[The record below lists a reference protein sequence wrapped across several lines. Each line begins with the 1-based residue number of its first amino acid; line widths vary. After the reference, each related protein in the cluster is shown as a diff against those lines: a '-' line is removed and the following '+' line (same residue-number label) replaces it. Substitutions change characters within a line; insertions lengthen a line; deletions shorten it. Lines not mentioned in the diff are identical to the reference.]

1 MSDVW
6 KNLEG
11 QIVGQVYELKKFLA
25 LTGHSAVYLTQY
37 GTDARKAVIKFIS
50 TDFPGPEHQL
60 DRWLVASSLRHP
72 NLLQVLDSGR
82 TRLAQMDLLYVVM
95 ECADEDLFQIVPQ
108 RPLSQEEVQEILPS
122 LLDAVQYLHANA
134 FVHGHL
140 SPSNI
145 MAVGD
150 RLKISGDAI
159 VPIGKPRISYRD
171 RDGYDAPES
180 ESSPVAASADAWSLG
195 ATLVEILTQ
204 QPPLPLSNGVVDPK
218 IPDSVPQPFLDIARH
233 SWLCDAAA
241 RWSFPQISAH
251 LNPIAAAAAA
261 GTAAI
266 PVSSPALTSPT
277 PIVSPLA
284 DLHVA
289 PLVSPL
295 SVPLST
301 EPPVPVAKLQTPRVD
316 HSRRQESQR
325 PPQQLV
331 LPNYVVPLL
340 AGVLVLVAI
349 YALPKILRHRD
360 VASNT
365 EVSAASPVTQ
375 DSTPPQISQSS
386 APPQISSK
394 PEVALPRSNPQPATK
409 AAPGKSVA
417 EKSVPTESTRAS
429 APPPAPAVL
438 HSNDRSPS
446 LEAKP
451 SRVVSGKGEVLDQVL
466 PQASSKALATIRGTI
481 RIDIRAQV
489 DAAGAVTNAQLDA
502 PGPSKYFAGLAES
515 AARKWTFSPPEV
527 DQHSVPSEWLIHFEF
542 TQAGAKALPSQIT
555 P

>member
-37 GTDARKAVIKFIS
+37 GTDARKAVIKFVS
-50 TDFPGPEHQL
+50 TDFPGPEQQL

-72 NLLQVLDSGR
+72 HLLQVLDSGR

-108 RPLSQEEVQEILPS
+108 RPLSLEEVQEILPS
-122 LLDAVQYLHANA
+122 LLDALQYLHTNA
-134 FVHGHL
+134 FIHGHL

-159 VPIGKPRISYRD
+159 VPVGKPRISYRD

-180 ESSPVAASADAWSLG
+180 ESSAVAPSADMWSLG

-218 IPDSVPQPFLDIARH
+218 TPDSLPEPFLDIAGH
-233 SWLCDAAA
+233 TWLCDAAA
-241 RWSFPQISAH
+241 RWNVSQISA
-251 LNPIAAAAAA
+251 LLSPAVAAAAA
-261 GTAAI
+261 GNAAI
-266 PVSSPALTSPT
+266 PAPSPALASSIPSIDEPIT
-277 PIVSPLA
+277 PVVP
-284 DLHVA
+284 
-289 PLVSPL
+289 PL
-295 SVPLST
+295 SVPLSI
-301 EPPVPVAKLQTPRVD
+301 EPPVPAAKLQTPRVD
-316 HSRRQESQR
+316 QYRRQESQR
-325 PPQQLV
+325 PTQQLV

-365 EVSAASPVTQ
+365 EVSAAPPVTKESASPQ
-375 DSTPPQISQSS
+375 VSQSPPAPQISAKPETAPSRSKAQPVAKS
-386 APPQISSK
+386 APEKSAPD
-394 PEVALPRSNPQPATK
+394 EATR
-409 AAPGKSVA
+409 A
-417 EKSVPTESTRAS
+417 SVPTS
-429 APPPAPAVL
+429 APAVL
-438 HSNDRSPS
+438 RSTDRSPS
-446 LEAKP
+446 LEAKA

-466 PQASSKALATIRGTI
+466 PQASSKALATIRGTV
-481 RIDIRAQV
+481 RVAIRARV
-489 DAAGAVTNAQLDA
+489 DAAGSVTSAELEA
-502 PGPSKYFAGLAES
+502 PGPSKYFAGLAEN
-515 AARKWTFSPPEV
+515 AARKWVFSPPEV
-527 DQHSVPSEWLIHFEF
+527 DQRSVPSEWLIRFEF
-542 TQAGAKALPSQIT
+542 TQGAARAIPSQIA

>member
-37 GTDARKAVIKFIS
+37 GSDARKAVIKFIS
-50 TDFPGPEHQL
+50 TDFPGPEQQL

-122 LLDAVQYLHANA
+122 LLDAIQYLHANA
-134 FVHGHL
+134 FIHGHI

-180 ESSPVAASADAWSLG
+180 ESSPVAASADMWSLG

-218 IPDSVPQPFLDIARH
+218 IPDSLPEPFSDIARH
-233 SWLCDAAA
+233 TWVCDAAA
-241 RWSFPQISAH
+241 RWSVPQISAR
-251 LNPIAAAAAA
+251 LNRIAAAAAA

-266 PVSSPALTSPT
+266 PASSPTLASAT
-277 PIVSPLA
+277 PAVEVPPAPVLA
-284 DLHVA
+284 
-289 PLVSPL
+289 PL

-301 EPPVPVAKLQTPRVD
+301 EPPVPVAKLQTPKVH
-316 HSRRQESQR
+316 HSRRQESLR
-325 PPQQLV
+325 PTPPVV
-331 LPNYVVPLL
+331 LPNYVLPLL

-349 YALPKILRHRD
+349 YALPRILRHRD
-360 VASNT
+360 VASNA
-365 EVSAASPVTQ
+365 EVSAAPPVAQESPR
-375 DSTPPQISQSS
+375 PQAAQSS
-386 APPQISSK
+386 PAPEISSK
-394 PEVALPRSNPQPATK
+394 PEVAPSYEQPVAK
-409 AAPGKSVA
+409 SAP
-417 EKSVPTESTRAS
+417 EKPAVDEPTRAS
-429 APPPAPAVL
+429 APTSAPAVL
-438 HSNDRSPS
+438 RSSDRSPS

-451 SRVVSGKGEVLDQVL
+451 SRIVSGKGEVLDQVL
-466 PQASSKALATIRGTI
+466 PQASAKALSTIRGTV
-481 RIDIRAQV
+481 RINVRAQV

-502 PGPSKYFAGLAES
+502 PGPSKYFAGLAEN

-527 DQHSVPSEWLIHFEF
+527 DQHSVPSEWLIRFEF
-542 TQAGAKALPSQIT
+542 TQDGARAIPSQIT